1 MGNRLV
7 RMGIDVG
14 GTHTKAVAI
23 DNATHEIIGKSSV
36 KTTQDDRYGVAAGV
50 VKAFQNCLREN
61 DLPSGGQHLA
71 GHTGKGVVRKAFV
84 QYTVGYEV
92 AQLIRMPF
100 RNRFGGIELVHGILL
115 LYRS

>member
-1 MGNRLV
+1 MDEALDGVSCRIIPCLLKNRTGDGRDSRLKQAGDLPGN
-7 RMGIDVG
+7 D
-14 GTHTKAVAI
+14 
-23 DNATHEIIGKSSV
+23 
-36 KTTQDDRYGVAAGV
+36 
-50 VKAFQNCLREN
+50 

-84 QYTVGYEV
+84 LYTVGYEV